1 MTDGGPW
8 TLEVAPSA
16 VRGLERL
23 PHKVAAAIVEFVTG
37 ALTENPVRVS
47 KPLTSELQG
56 LRSARR
62 GDYRVLFSLEEGRR
76 VVLVV
81 RVAHRADAY
90 RQS

>member
-1 MTDGGPW
+1 MTDGGLW
-8 TLEVAPSA
+8 SLEVAPSA

-23 PHKVAAAIVEFVTG
+23 PHKVAAAMVEFITG

-47 KPLTSELQG
+47 KPLTADLHG

-62 GDYRVLFSLEEGRR
+62 GDYRILFSLDEQDR

-90 RQS
+90 R

>member
-1 MTDGGPW
+1 MTDGAAW

-16 VRGLERL
+16 VRSLERL
-23 PHKVAAAIVEFVTG
+23 PHKVAAAIVEFITG
-37 ALTENPVRVS
+37 VLTENPHRLS
-47 KPLTSELQG
+47 KPLTAQLQG

-62 GDYRVLFSLEEGRR
+62 GDYRVLFSLDEHER

-90 RQS
+90 R